1 MTTLPDLIA
10 ALETATAERATL
22 DDAYGK
28 IAVYDASLRA
38 LGPEPTVPL
47 ATEVPA
53 PPKAARPTEEDVGTA
68 NTTLRLR
75 DVAIGEA
82 RRVKAEIE
90 AAAAEHTRLTREHAE
105 AEAEATRT
113 STLLSLARSA
123 PTDLFREGIAHLDLP
138 AGIEITAPER
148 ENERSPHI
156 VVTVDGRPW
165 GDAEVSH
172 GRQLTAGLE
181 LRDRIRQAAAMRV
194 DKSFRFLP
202 VIVDNATDWNGGAG
216 PWPNVPGPVYWCVT
230 TAPGTTLTVRAGMP
244 GGAS

>member
-1 MTTLPDLIA
+1 MTTPA
-10 ALETATAERATL
+10 TLEEQLEVATAERAAL
-22 DDAYGK
+22 DEAYSK
-28 IAVYDASLRA
+28 IAVYDAALRA
-38 LGPEPTVPL
+38 LGVEPVVPL
-47 ATEVPA
+47 AVA
-53 PPKAARPTEEDVGTA
+53 PPVAPKSARPSPDDLLDA
-68 NTTLRLR
+68 KDTLRRR

-90 AAAAEHTRLTREHAE
+90 TATTEHARLAKAQ
-105 AEAEATRT
+105 AEAKADAGRT
-113 STLLSLARSA
+113 TALLGFARSA

-138 AGIEITAPER
+138 TGIEITAPER
-148 ENERSPHI
+148 ENEKSPHI

-181 LRDRIRQAAAMRV
+181 LRDRIRQAAALRV
-194 DKSFRFLP
+194 DKSFRWLP
-202 VIVDNATDWNGGAG
+202 LIGDNATDWNGGAG

-244 GGAS
+244 GGAT